1 MTSKMLQNCD
11 KTLIIGIDIAKK
23 IHWAQ
28 VTDSIGKVLCKPIKI
43 TNDIEGF
50 TNFLDQIH
58 NLSSK
63 FEYEQIYIGFE
74 PSGHYW
80 RAIAWYLNSYENIH
94 VVGVNPYHVKQLK
107 ELEDNSQTKNDKKD
121 ALVIAHLIRDG
132 RYFDIYLPEDHY
144 ADLRILRTY
153 REQISDNRKRIHN
166 HIVVIMDEFFPEYE
180 SIGFNM
186 SCLSSKIIFR
196 TTPFPADIKSYSASE
211 LRELWKEQ
219 SPTGHIRISNA
230 FTERLIST
238 ASRSIGVTEGVEA
251 ARFKL
256 NALIDQLDL
265 VDSQI
270 EQCDSLMDALM
281 QALDIDKFI
290 TSVPGVG
297 SVTAA
302 SFIAETGDLSRFDD
316 WKQIRK
322 LAGLNLVEQSSGQ
335 HKGKTK
341 VSKRGRPGLRKV
353 IYLIG
358 DKGMLVSPEMMSY
371 YQYLR
376 HRKNNQLKHDQA
388 VLAVGLKLMRIMFHV
403 VKYKELYNPDKALG
417 DVRKKQ
423 ILELA

>member
-1 MTSKMLQNCD
+1 MTSEIL
-11 KTLIIGIDIAKK
+11 KTRDNVLIVGIDIAKK

-28 VTDSIGKVLCKPIKI
+28 ITDSNGNTLCKPIKI
-43 TNDIEGF
+43 TNNIDGF
-50 TNFLDQIH
+50 LNLITQIQVLVAEF
-58 NLSSK
+58 NCDLA
-63 FEYEQIYIGFE
+63 YVGFE

-80 RAIAWYLNSYENIH
+80 RALAWYLSSIDKIR

-132 RYFDIYLPEDHY
+132 RCFEIYLPEGYY
-144 ADLRILRTY
+144 ADLRVLHAY
-153 REQISDNRKRIHN
+153 REQLSIHRKRIHN
-166 HIVVIMDEFFPEYE
+166 NIVVIMDEYFPEYE

-186 SCLSSKIIFR
+186 SSTSSKIIFR
-196 TTPFPADIKSYSASE
+196 ATPFPTDIVSRSPSE
-211 LRELWKEQ
+211 LRSLWKSQ
-219 SPTGHIRISNA
+219 HPSGQIRISNS
-230 FTERLIST
+230 FTEQLIKV
-238 ASRSIGVTEGVEA
+238 ASKSVGVTAGLEA
-251 ARFKL
+251 CRFRL
-256 NALIDQLDL
+256 TALLDQIDMIDNQIAACDLEIESLMHSLDL
-265 VDSQI
+265 DNI
-270 EQCDSLMDALM
+270 L
-281 QALDIDKFI
+281 

-302 SFIAETGDLSRFDD
+302 SFIAETGDLARFDD

-335 HKGKTK
+335 HKGKTTI
-341 VSKRGRPGLRKV
+341 SKRGRPGLRKV
-353 IYLIG
+353 IYIIG

-376 HRKNNQLKHDQA
+376 HRNTNQLKHTQA
-388 VLAVGLKLMRIMFHV
+388 VLAVGLKIMRIMFHI
-403 VKYKELYNPDKALG
+403 VKYQEYYDPAKALG